1 MARVFNG
8 NMWSGIGN
16 GVNAQRAYRDQQ
28 RENALDSLA
37 SSAMS
42 IEKMVANNNMRN
54 AIIDFYNGRKK
65 AAQAAANAEAIAAGD
80 MVDDQLAR
88 EQAIYDLTGLDL
100 DYDVDGSIFAAD
112 GTINTGGMFN
122 KFQEMGIPFKSQDQV
137 FAENFDPNAKNSV
150 EDIQRMQRLMG
161 MDENDIK
168 VGKWGP
174 KSRAAY
180 NRFKGV

>member
-37 SSAMS
+37 SSALS

-54 AIIDFYNGRKK
+54 AIMDFYNGRK
-65 AAQAAANAEAIAAGD
+65 AAAAEAARLDDIAAGD
-80 MVDDQLAR
+80 YVDDVLGNEAGLYELAG
-88 EQAIYDLTGLDL
+88 IDDGDLLGDT
-100 DYDVDGSIFAAD
+100 VFNED
-112 GTINTGGMFN
+112 GTIGMGNAF
-122 KFQEMGIPFKSQDQV
+122 KRMQDRGVPFKSQDQV
-137 FAENFDPNAKNSV
+137 FAENFNPEGASV
-150 EDIQRMQRLMG
+150 ADIQRMQRLMG

-180 NRFKGV
+180 RKFKGV